1 MNNSTKHTELRKLAE
16 AATPGPW
23 EQDCSVKSE
32 GTYGSGEDAGEG
44 YDTYEVFQTLT
55 GKRLFDFLNSE
66 VAEVQEEYDE
76 DGKTAWDAA
85 AKADAA
91 FIVAFNPETALSLLD
106 LIDRQRE
113 ALAGMLDNFGGY
125 CCPEVDTAIT
135 VMQEAGI
142 DRWSMQSQIESTFE
156 IPK

>member
-1 MNNSTKHTELRKLAE
+1 MSKQVMTAERLEELRKIAE
-16 AATPGPW
+16 AFDGPGW
-23 EQDCSVKSE
+23 TDALVCRDYNDAFGVKSIL
-32 GTYGSGEDAGEG
+32 A
-44 YDTYEVFQTLT
+44 
-55 GKRLFDFLNSE
+55 
-66 VAEVQEEYDE
+66 
-76 DGKTAWDAA
+76 
-85 AKADAA
+85 
-91 FIVAFNPETALSLLD
+91 LLD

>member
-1 MNNSTKHTELRKLAE
+1 MTPDRLKEIRRNARNGIILS
-16 AATPGPW
+16 AT
-23 EQDCSVKSE
+23 
-32 GTYGSGEDAGEG
+32 
-44 YDTYEVFQTLT
+44 DT
-55 GKRLFDFLNSE
+55 LF
-66 VAEVQEEYDE
+66 
-76 DGKTAWDAA
+76 
-85 AKADAA
+85 
-91 FIVAFNPETALSLLD
+91 LLD